1 MWAARAAWGRSPA
14 ATRAAI
20 TAPATADEGTRSVE
34 LVIATDTPV
43 NGLVLSCSR
52 AAVTTAEAPV
62 PVLLSHDNTTAAMAG
77 RLGPLRFEAGKILAR
92 AYFTDA
98 PAADQGWQLARAGC
112 AVSVGASYAESDVSL
127 QGSVE
132 VVKKWRLVEAS
143 LVPAGAD
150 PAGLTRSIPSLLPS
164 NPMETAQTIDTTNT
178 IDANGEQQLSR
189 AEANRQLT
197 ITRAANFAGLQPEEI
212 ERIINETAGHP
223 AAVGL
228 TAVVRAARL
237 SNEAK
242 NPVAAGHPARIEV
255 TNEPQGIQAALTR
268 AIKGERLEEPLW
280 LTLRNHGI
288 GKGNDPITV
297 WRSALSGE
305 GRSHWVSRGMLTT
318 SDLPALLT
326 ETGNRQL
333 MERFSIA
340 EAGVRVAASV
350 RPLDDYRE
358 AGVID
363 VGMVGSA
370 KVINEGGEIT
380 FGYISESSAKYKPRR
395 HGIGISLSPESLA
408 NDDLNGLD
416 EALSELAATMLD
428 AEALAL
434 ADLLEGAALGRN
446 APDGKA
452 LFHADHENVV
462 SAGPL
467 SITTL
472 GSAVEKMR
480 NQKSIGGRYID
491 QAPVAL
497 LVGTGQETLARQL
510 LSDAINAAQAS
521 NVNPWANLSVEVDPR
536 LSGSFAYLLG
546 NSRKPLELGR
556 LTEGPVLT
564 TQVEFKSDNY
574 QAKSTHAFGCIV
586 KEHRSIIRIATA

>member
-1 MWAARAAWGRSPA
+1 MNPTI
-14 ATRAAI
+14 TRAAS
-20 TAPATADEGTRSVE
+20 TAPATVDEATRSVD
-34 LVIATDTPV
+34 LVIATDSPV
-43 NGLVLSCSR
+43 NGLVLICTR
-52 AAVTTAEAPV
+52 AAVSTADAPV
-62 PVLLSHDNTTAAMAG
+62 PVLLSHENNTRAMAG
-77 RLGPLRFEAGKILAR
+77 RLGPVRFEGGKLLAR

-98 PAADQGWQLARAGC
+98 PAADEGWQLARAGC

-132 VVKKWRLVEAS
+132 VVRRWRLVEAS

-150 PAGLTRSIPSLLPS
+150 PAGLTRIFPPLP
-164 NPMETAQTIDTTNT
+164 PHPRTMETESQT
-178 IDANGEQQLSR
+178 IDANISAIDTESGEQQLSR
-189 AEANRQLT
+189 AELSRQLT

-223 AAVGL
+223 ATVGL

-237 SNEAK
+237 AAEAK
-242 NPVAAGHPARIEV
+242 SPVAAGHPARIEV
-255 TNEPQGIQAALTR
+255 TNEPQGIQAVLTR
-268 AIKGERLEEPLW
+268 AIKGERLSEPLW
-280 LTLRNHGI
+280 LSLRNAGI
-288 GKGNDPITV
+288 GKGNDPVSV

-305 GRSHWVSRGMLTT
+305 GRTHWVSRGMLTT
-318 SDLPALLT
+318 DDLPALLT

-333 MERFSIA
+333 MERFAIA

-370 KVINEGGEIT
+370 KVINESGEIT

-452 LFHADHENVV
+452 LFHADHANVV
-462 SAGPL
+462 GTGPL
-467 SITTL
+467 SITAL
-472 GSAVEKMR
+472 GSAVERLR
-480 NQKSIGGRYID
+480 NQRTLSGRHLD
-491 QAPVAL
+491 QAPAAL
-497 LVGTGQETLARQL
+497 LVGTAQETLARQL

-521 NVNPWANLSVEVDPR
+521 NVNPWKNLSIEVDPR

-556 LTEGPVLT
+556 LTEAPVLT
-564 TQVEFKSDNY
+564 TEVQFSTDNY
-574 QAKSTHAFGCIV
+574 RAKSTHAFGCIV
-586 KEHRSIIRIATA
+586 KEHRSIIRIATT

>member
-1 MWAARAAWGRSPA
+1 MSTILARAATA
-14 ATRAAI
+14 
-20 TAPATADEGTRSVE
+20 APATADEATRSVD
-34 LVIATDTPV
+34 LVIATDAAV
-43 NGLVLSCSR
+43 DGVVLTCTR
-52 AAVTTAEAPV
+52 AAVTTADAPV
-62 PVLLSHDNTTAAMAG
+62 PVLMSHENKTRAMAG
-77 RLGPLRFEAGKILAR
+77 RLGPLRFEGGQIIAR
-92 AYFTDA
+92 AFFTDA
-98 PAADQGWQLARAGC
+98 PASDEGWRLARAGC
-112 AVSVGASYAESDVSL
+112 AVSVGASYSQADL
-127 QGSVE
+127 ALRGNTE
-132 VVKKWRLVEAS
+132 VVRKWRLVEAS
-143 LVPAGAD
+143 LVPAGMD
-150 PAGLTRSIPSLLPS
+150 PAALTRSIPSPS
-164 NPMETAQTIDTTNT
+164 DPMETAQTIDANISTTD
-178 IDANGEQQLSR
+178 IESVEQQLSR
-189 AEANRQLT
+189 AEANRQLA

-223 AAVGL
+223 ATVGL

-237 SNEAK
+237 ATEARS
-242 NPVAAGHPARIEV
+242 PVAAGHPARIEV
-255 TNEPQGIQAALTR
+255 TNEPQGIEACLTR
-268 AIKGERLEEPLW
+268 AIKGERLAEPLW
-280 LTLRNHGI
+280 LTLRNAGI
-288 GKGNDPITV
+288 GKGNDPVSV

-305 GRSHWVSRGMLTT
+305 GRTHWVSRGMLTT
-318 SDLPALLT
+318 DDLPALLT

-333 MERFSIA
+333 MERFAIA

-380 FGYISESSAKYKPRR
+380 FGYISESSAKYRPRR

-452 LFHADHENVV
+452 LFHADHANVV
-462 SAGPL
+462 ATGPL

-480 NQKSIGGRYID
+480 RQKSTGGRYID
-491 QAPVAL
+491 QAPAAL
-497 LVGTGQETLARQL
+497 LVGTAQETLARQL

-521 NVNPWANLSVEVDPR
+521 NVNPWKDLAIEVDPR
-536 LSGSFAYLLG
+536 LSGSFAYMVS

-556 LTEGPVLT
+556 LTEAPVLT
-564 TQVEFKSDNY
+564 TQVEFKTDNY

-586 KEHRSIIRIATA
+586 KEHRSIVRIATA

>member
-1 MWAARAAWGRSPA
+1 MNPTI
-14 ATRAAI
+14 TRAAI
-20 TAPATADEGTRSVE
+20 TAPATADEATRSVE
-34 LVIATDTPV
+34 LVIATDAPV
-43 NGLVLSCSR
+43 NGLALTCTR
-52 AAVTTAEAPV
+52 AAVTTAEAPI
-62 PVLLSHDNTTAAMAG
+62 PVLLSHENSTSAMAG
-77 RLGPLRFEAGKILAR
+77 RLGPLRFEAGKLMAR
-92 AYFTDA
+92 AFFTDA

-112 AVSVGASYAESDVSL
+112 AVSVGASYAEADVAL
-127 QGSVE
+127 QGTVE
-132 VVKKWRLVEAS
+132 VVKRWRLVEAS

-150 PAGLTRSIPSLLPS
+150 PAGLTRSISSPLPS
-164 NPMETAQTIDTTNT
+164 NPMEAQTIDSTTT
-178 IDANGEQQLSR
+178 DATDGGEEQLSK
-189 AEANRQLT
+189 AELSRQLQ
-197 ITRAANFAGLQPEEI
+197 ITRSANFAGLSPEET
-212 ERIINETAGHP
+212 EEIIRTTAGHP
-223 AAVGL
+223 AVVGV

-237 SNEAK
+237 ATEK
-242 NPVAAGHPARIEV
+242 VNPVAAGHPARIEV
-255 TNEPQGIQAALTR
+255 MTNEPQGIAAILTR

-280 LTLRNHGI
+280 LTLRNAGI
-288 GKGNDPITV
+288 GKGNDPASV
-297 WRSALSGE
+297 WRSALAGE
-305 GRSHWVSRGMLTT
+305 GRTHWVSRGMLTT

-333 MERFSIA
+333 MERFQVA

-370 KVINEGGEIT
+370 KKIGEGGEIT
-380 FGYISESSAKYKPRR
+380 FGAVNEAIAKYKPSR
-395 HGIGISLSPESLA
+395 HGLGLSFSPEALA
-408 NDDLNGLD
+408 NDDLAGLN

-446 APDGKA
+446 APDTKA
-452 LFHADHENVV
+452 LFHADHNNVV

-472 GSAVEKMR
+472 GSAVEKLR
-480 NQKSIGGRYID
+480 NQKSLSGRYID
-491 QAPVAL
+491 QAPAAL

-510 LSDAINAAQAS
+510 LSDAIQAAQAS
-521 NVNPWANLSVEVDPR
+521 NVNPWRDLSIEVDPR
-536 LSGSFAYLLG
+536 LSGAFAYLLG

-564 TQVEFKSDNY
+564 TETQFSTDCY
-574 QAKSTHAFGCIV
+574 RAKSTHAFGCIV
-586 KEHRSIIRIATA
+586 KEHRSIVRIATT